1 MRSRFLEPKEVAKIR
16 RYMGAQWLPFQV
28 SLETGL
34 RVGDVAKITWPDIS
48 GQVLSYVAQK
58 TGKPGKARLLP
69 ATLKALQAAKSAP
82 HWVFPAPRDH
92 TRHISRQLLWKRLK
106 SACLAV
112 GVPADGASPH
122 SFRKVFAVR
131 EYREHG
137 ATAARAAL
145 QHSDLATTE
154 LYTLSD
160 WTTGENAEKPLLRA
174 DLARIL
180 RYLEEHIFAKSLDFL
195 RKKGKKVHEK

>member
-1 MRSRFLEPKEVAKIR
+1 MRSRFLEQKEIKKIKR
-16 RYMGAQWLPFQV
+16 FMGVDWLPFQV

-34 RVGDVAKITWPDIS
+34 RIGDVAKLKWNDLT
-48 GQVLSYVAQK
+48 GNVLSFIAQK
-58 TGKPGKARLLP
+58 TGKAGKSRLSS
-69 ATLKALQAAKSAP
+69 ATVKALLASKRAP
-82 HWVFPAPRDH
+82 VWLFPAPRDI

-131 EYREHG
+131 EYHEHG
-137 ATAARAAL
+137 AMAAQEAL
-145 QHSDLATTE
+145 QHNDMTTTE

-160 WTTGENAEKPLLRA
+160 WTTGDNAEKPLLRA
-174 DLARIL
+174 DLGRIL

-195 RKKGKKVHEK
+195 QKKGKKVHEM